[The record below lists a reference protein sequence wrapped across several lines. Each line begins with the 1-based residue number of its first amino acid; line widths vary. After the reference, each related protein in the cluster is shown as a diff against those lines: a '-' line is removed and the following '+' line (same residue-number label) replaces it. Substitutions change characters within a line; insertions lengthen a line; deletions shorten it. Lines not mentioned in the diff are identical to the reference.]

1 MFSYTDKMVQ
11 YSFNSHSTN
20 ICFGNSYN
28 LGTQLFKWHQKPC
41 DCKVRP
47 IQYVYWLSQR
57 YTFTLIAR
65 LDQYNSLNR
74 PKLCDCKVRPI
85 QYVYWLG
92 QRYTLTL
99 IARLDQYNSL
109 YRPKRCDCK
118 VRPIQYVYWL
128 GQRYT
133 LIIPL
138 TSQSKGI
145 SKTLEQISTDEMKN
159 KAIFCKAKPVQI
171 FGLSRRKSQRTK
183 PVKWK

>member
-11 YSFNSHSTN
+11 NSSNSHSTN

-92 QRYTLTL
+92 QRYTL
-99 IARLDQYNSL
+99 
-109 YRPKRCDCK
+109 
-118 VRPIQYVYWL
+118 
-128 GQRYT
+128 
-133 LIIPL
+133 IIPL